1 MRIGLYINGGA
12 SLDALLA
19 RVRAAS
25 AAGLDSAFFS
35 QITAW
40 DAITVA
46 ALAARET
53 PGIEVGTA
61 VVQTY
66 PRHPLALAGQAL
78 TAQTVSGNR
87 LTLGIGPSHRPIVEG
102 LFGLSYD
109 RPARHTRE
117 YLTALR
123 PLLRGEAVEYRG
135 ETLSVTGRVDVPG
148 AAAPPV
154 LLAALGPVMLRIA
167 GELADG
173 TITIWTGPEAIA
185 DHVAPRIV
193 RAAESAG
200 RPAPRVVACVP
211 MSLTGD
217 PDGVRQAVGERLGF
231 AGDLASYRS
240 MLDRQGMSGVHET
253 VVAGDEGLL
262 ARAVGRYAAAGTT
275 DLLISPAGDPQEQTR
290 TIAYLA
296 SLPR

>member
-12 SLDALLA
+12 SLDALLG

-35 QITAW
+35 QVTAW

-87 LTLGIGPSHRPIVEG
+87 LTLGIGPSHRQIVEG
-102 LFGLSYD
+102 LLGLSYD
-109 RPARHTRE
+109 RPALHTRE

-123 PLLRGEAVEYRG
+123 PLLRGEPVEYR
-135 ETLSVTGRVDVPG
+135 
-148 AAAPPV
+148 
-154 LLAALGPVMLRIA
+154 
-167 GELADG
+167 
-173 TITIWTGPEAIA
+173 
-185 DHVAPRIV
+185 
-193 RAAESAG
+193 
-200 RPAPRVVACVP
+200 
-211 MSLTGD
+211 
-217 PDGVRQAVGERLGF
+217 
-231 AGDLASYRS
+231 
-240 MLDRQGMSGVHET
+240 
-253 VVAGDEGLL
+253 
-262 ARAVGRYAAAGTT
+262 
-275 DLLISPAGDPQEQTR
+275 
-290 TIAYLA
+290 
-296 SLPR
+296 